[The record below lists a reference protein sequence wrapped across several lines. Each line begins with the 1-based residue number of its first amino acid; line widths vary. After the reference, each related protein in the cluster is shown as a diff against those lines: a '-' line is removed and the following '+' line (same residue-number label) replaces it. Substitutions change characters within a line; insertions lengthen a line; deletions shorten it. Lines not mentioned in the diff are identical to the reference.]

1 MMFSSK
7 MNVVMDE
14 VEQTAT
20 EVIIMHYV
28 APPPAGNH
36 LEALRKVF
44 AEEKA
49 AVQMAYERFKIKRKK

>member
-1 MMFSSK
+1 
-7 MNVVMDE
+7 MDE
-14 VEQTAT
+14 VEQTVT